1 MDFAQMSNKA
11 LRKAL
16 KAARKRGSELFALD
30 APTVADVDEAEALVA
45 SIGLMEAETDTRA
58 QVVTD
63 AEARF
68 AAARA
73 AFSNEGG
80 AEASADAGVGAEDEP
95 EDEPEEDLEEAGV
108 EASEDEPV
116 VASACLL

>member
-95 EDEPEEDLEEAGV
+95 
-108 EASEDEPV
+108 
-116 VASACLL
+116 